1 MHLTTK
7 GQCSIW
13 ILLCIRIKLLG
24 VQRQTECQTFILFL
38 VVNKWNFIDFFSC
51 LTITVYAVK
60 LACCKIIL
68 QREWVNLVFKASTIQ
83 GLVNIVSLNSFCSS
97 YSFSQYLRG
106 AGTGGILKQNLN
118 TLTIQKLKAPI
129 TTSLSNTDWR
139 KLQHIL
145 SVTVRDSTA
154 GHESL
159 QFNSGPQIDQGP
171 RERRSQTRRF

>member
-129 TTSLSNTDWR
+129 TTSLSNTD
-139 KLQHIL
+139 
-145 SVTVRDSTA
+145 
-154 GHESL
+154 
-159 QFNSGPQIDQGP
+159 
-171 RERRSQTRRF
+171 